1 MTINQEKTEPEQRL
15 MNLEKVIETIMIEIT
30 IETMIEITIEIMG
43 TGAMGIEIMIEIM
56 EIEIM
61 KEIIMIETMGIGIMG
76 IGIMVIEIMIEIT
89 VIEIMIGIIMIG
101 IIMIK
106 VMEIEITVVEGIGRR
121 IIEIINEMIIR
132 EMIKEERVR
141 ILEIQNRHM
150 IKIAIVIRKVAT
162 VLNQVPIR
170 LIKTKIQ
177 AERVW
182 VERTRNNNHHRAT
195 NSRVMFHK

>member
-15 MNLEKVIETIMIEIT
+15 MNLEKVIETIMIEIM

-61 KEIIMIETMGIGIMG
+61 KEIIMIEIIMIETMG
-76 IGIMVIEIMIEIT
+76 IGIMVIEIMIEIM
-89 VIEIMIGIIMIG
+89 VIEIMIEIIMIG

-106 VMEIEITVVEGIGRR
+106 VMEIEITVVEGIGGR
-121 IIEIINEMIIR
+121 IIETINETILR
-132 EMIKEERVR
+132 EKIKDERVR

-182 VERTRNNNHHRAT
+182 VGRTRNNNHHRAT
-195 NSRVMFHK
+195 NSHVMFHK

>member
-15 MNLEKVIETIMIEIT
+15 MNLEKVIETIMIEI
-30 IETMIEITIEIMG
+30 MIEITIEIMG

-61 KEIIMIETMGIGIMG
+61 KEIMIEIIMIETMGIGIT
-76 IGIMVIEIMIEIT
+76 VIEIMIEIT
-89 VIEIMIGIIMIG
+89 VIEIMREIIMIG

-121 IIEIINEMIIR
+121 IIETINKTILR
-132 EMIKEERVR
+132 EKIKEERVR

-170 LIKTKIQ
+170 LIKSKIQ

-195 NSRVMFHK
+195 NSHVMFHK